1 MIEAINLSKTYG
13 NKDIVVHA
21 LNKVSLEIHEGEMLS
36 IMGKSGS
43 GKSTL
48 MRQLGLIDQP
58 TSGEVIIDGE
68 KTSGWNDSRR
78 AAKRLEK
85 LGFIF
90 QDFALLPELTAL
102 ENVLLPGLMLSG
114 NEREV
119 RNRAFELLKEVE
131 LEAQADHLPLALS
144 GGEQQRAAIARALIN
159 QPKYLLADE
168 PTTNLDTASAKKV
181 LETLQKLNKIH
192 GLTVVL
198 VSHDP
203 DDKNYVGRTLYL
215 KDGKL
220 AQPYL

>member
-1 MIEAINLSKTYG
+1 MIEAINLGKTYG
-13 NKDIVVHA
+13 NKDIAVRA
-21 LNKVSLEIHEGEMLS
+21 LDQVSLEVRDGEFLS

-48 MRQLGLIDQP
+48 VRQIGLIDRP

-68 KTSGWNDSRR
+68 KTSRWNDRIR

-85 LGFIF
+85 IGFVF

-102 ENVLLPGLMLSG
+102 ENVLLPGLMLTG
-114 NEREV
+114 DERAT
-119 RNRAFELLKEVE
+119 RKYAKELLHEVE
-131 LEAQADHLPLALS
+131 LEKQIDHLPSELS

-168 PTTNLDTASAKKV
+168 PTTNLDTASAQKV
-181 LETLQKLNKIH
+181 LETLKSLNH
-192 GLTVVL
+192 LHQLTIVL

-203 DDKNYVGRTLYL
+203 DDKQYVDRTLYL
-215 KDGKL
+215 KDGQL
-220 AQPYL
+220 AEPYL